1 MEEALSNQVAKI
13 TYSVD
18 FSLSGYHSACSVDPR
33 TKWLWQL
40 GWGVYMGSSLP
51 EADLSTITLNW

>member
-18 FSLSGYHSACSVDPR
+18 FSLSSYHSACSVDPR